1 MKMNEIEITTLSENY
16 VERGVL
22 SASKL
27 MGEQGLSFY
36 LNQGQWKLLFDTGNG
51 LSLLH
56 NTSILNV
63 PIEKLNGVV
72 ISHGCYGH
80 HGGLESLLQATKRQ
94 NIYVHPHIFKD
105 KWILKKGKEP
115 RYHSI
120 LNRDRMESLGAKF
133 VLRENTLELS
143 DNIFLLGPFVRKSPT
158 QDGNINNR
166 YYRKDD
172 ALEIDLLSDEQILAI
187 KTPEGLVLVSACTHN
202 GLINTAEQA
211 LEMTGEQ
218 RIHAILGGL
227 HTYGCSEAEIS
238 GLAHWLN
245 EKGVSL
251 LLCCHCTG
259 FETANIFKKHFT
271 GQVLQNY
278 VGRKL
283 TFQLA

>member
-1 MKMNEIEITTLSENY
+1 MKKIEITTLAENY

-22 SASKL
+22 SASGL

-36 LNQGQWKLLFDTGNG
+36 LNQGQSQFLFDTGTG
-51 LSLLH
+51 LSLLP
-56 NTSILNV
+56 NSTILNT
-63 PIEKLNGVV
+63 PIEQLNGVV

-80 HGGLESLLQATKRQ
+80 HGGLESLLKATRRQ

-105 KWILKKGKEP
+105 KWILKEGKGP

-120 LNRDRMESLGAKF
+120 LDRNRMESLGGKF

-143 DNIFLLGPFVRKSPT
+143 DNLFLLGPFVRKSPT

-166 YYRKDD
+166 YYRKDNSF
-172 ALEIDLLSDEQILAI
+172 EIDLLSDEQILAF
-187 KTPEGLVLVSACTHN
+187 KTPDGLVLLSACTHN
-202 GLINTAEQA
+202 GLINTGEQA
-211 LEMTGEQ
+211 LAMTGAE

-227 HTYGCSEAEIS
+227 HTYGCSETEIL

-251 LLCCHCTG
+251 LLCSHCTG
-259 FETANIFKKHFT
+259 IEAANTLRKSFA
-271 GQVLQNY
+271 GEVLQNF
-278 VGRKL
+278 VGCKL